1 MFVTGLGLS
10 AGVGGYALAAPDLS
24 VINADIRTDAN
35 VTWGQSGIHARAR
48 CRAASRWT
56 VG

>member
-1 MFVTGLGLS
+1 MTGLGLS